1 MYRSQDHFQTSLF
14 NDGYNMS
21 RTAFLTNSINLK
33 ALKTFNKW
41 GGLTYKDILNSYPKN
56 IIEEC
61 WNLLSTQIIENYQM
75 GKGTYIKGFGTFTFT
90 NIEINLEGT
99 TNQYERDI
107 KKRRPLFLVSN
118 EFIDYLKPGI
128 YTEKS
133 GLMYYTQNVN
143 NNVSIVK
150 VNYSSLSYGMNM
162 SKEEYYN
169 IVNTKIK
176 IIGDEIRR
184 NVFKGCYMKN
194 LGIFLVK
201 GSIFG
206 MKFNN
211 EKIFEESSLKTQ
223 KYYHIK
229 KNLNLYMETKDSDVQ
244 ARNIFNIDKFERS
257 VRPKNAVLT
266 HITESGDEW
275 LRNNCDIDVKKIADE
290 ERVDLNFQEP
300 KTKKE
305 YLVDQRYYRSF
316 PIQNLGN
323 LKISQDILEGILRNK
338 DLILRY
344 MKNVD
349 RHGNGLIPKYDFINA
364 FHQSNS
370 HKNLRI
376 ELIEKITDLYLD
388 YDPSIRMIYY
398 NKLIQKLCEDINKI
412 INEEYKNFPI
422 EKYKGTINDLN
433 VRSRSAY
440 AFSSQSGNL
449 DKNALS
455 TKFNFNRKINGNLNE
470 VKNDILRIKKI
481 IPLIKK
487 NTNKMVSYL
496 ELMNILQGYMISIG
510 KVQILKLLKFFK
522 VSNPN
527 AFNLRDLLM
536 QIYQIEFGKDGIKI
550 SQKEIDDSIEKIKN
564 LLPTL
569 GGLNYLFQEKD
580 NLTYEEFVNLV
591 NSANINPKVLKSTF
605 EFISKGNKFIDKNT
619 YLKYLMKENL
629 TEKKN
634 KEKININED
643 EFNFSIDS
651 VKIILNKIYANQMDP
666 DQYFDH
672 LLTYNMVREKNIIHK
687 DEFERVFQL
696 EKFDFSVPELNSLFK
711 FFDFKNDGII
721 DRQEFVR
728 TLKNIPYPIT
738 TFHNFI
744 KNTKL
749 SIEEACYK
757 MGIDLFS
764 GRVENELKNKVNRQS
779 FNLKVKNLSNTFDK
793 EFLYSLY
800 NAMNVDN
807 KHYITVKQLID
818 YTNIYG
824 DEDYKNINSPLVH
837 KEIITVIQNSI
848 SFDDLKNKFE
858 KIDLN
863 ITQKLPLDK
872 FITTLKEA
880 VNNKI
885 NDKNLLRFLR
895 MHRLID
901 FSNIVSYHQFI
912 MIVYDNYIEDVF
924 MKVIEIFKNFLE
936 TECNNDLFLFLVK
949 INNMCNSSSMKRTV
963 EAERLYA
970 FFRPKLDYLSL
981 GMINRFDY
989 NNDGIISFEDLEN
1002 IIKKYIDP
1010 HFFDNKKEIM
1020 MKLENDN
1027 KKKVYD
1033 GNKRVWNLIKI
1044 ATNKMNLTDEKLFY
1058 FLDKNKDTFIGKIE
1072 FLEQIPKLKL
1082 PTKLTQKQ
1090 LLAFYNYLDDFM
1102 NEKVNINI
1110 FLKKFKIFETD
1121 NIENDEQL
1129 YKGNFVIENILLG
1142 EFAKWYNRNMH
1153 LSDTE
1158 IYSILDRDNDGIIS
1172 SDDIKNFAIN
1182 ILRLAGNELNDLKIL
1197 HFMNAISLTKNNNLV
1212 LADIQ
1217 NLCNK
1222 ISMNELDEFYFKI
1235 KNYCNIGVNKT
1246 NKDPDW
1252 LNEVINKLGDY
1263 ISEKYPNNINQFY
1276 KDININDFK
1285 NTGKGVNLN
1294 DFKTFIANNPKIFE
1308 SFHIEDTQIEV
1319 LFKHISNGS
1328 DYLTLQHIKQLFD
1341 SNKYSF
1347 YENMHN
1353 DIYTFINQNFPN
1365 SIDAFRYF
1373 HDIKPVSTT
1382 LPTYNDKLSEKNEIT
1397 IKDFFNGI
1405 NKLFPQK
1412 YETNTVLHYI
1422 SKYFPNSSETNIIK
1436 YNEFSYLYF
1445 NKIEFNNIFSK
1456 SKYKSS
1462 KILTTRP
1469 KSNIP
1474 LTTLNSP
1481 FIQNEH
1487 KGLETPFDNDPL
1499 EKIKRC
1505 ILSSTSDYKKIIKDA
1520 INQNGGLCNKF
1531 EFRNMIKKLE
1541 LGLTNIE
1548 IEDIIT
1554 KSGLNNDGRINLI
1567 DFYKFINN
1575 EEQNLYIS
1583 KNHILNQLKEIKTFL
1598 YNYYA
1603 NPRLAFEMN
1612 SGLKMDFDTFK
1623 KIIYDLYSRE
1633 QRPLPNYNIMKC
1645 IYDYIDVRKDG
1656 VIDLNEWNKVF
1667 AQSEGSLDVQANK
1680 EQLSVLRKW
1689 ETSNDIINIYKLISK
1704 NKKIIRENA
1713 RKFSIAGI
1721 NNGNLFVMNNNMINV
1736 LKNVLVHVNLSYT
1749 QWNMIVSL
1757 GDRDKSG
1764 FIDVDTFI
1772 KVIDANAKVAN
1783 SHPVLKK

>member
-1 MYRSQDHFQTSLF
+1 
-14 NDGYNMS
+14 
-21 RTAFLTNSINLK
+21 
-33 ALKTFNKW
+33 
-41 GGLTYKDILNSYPKN
+41 
-56 IIEEC
+56 
-61 WNLLSTQIIENYQM
+61 
-75 GKGTYIKGFGTFTFT
+75 
-90 NIEINLEGT
+90 
-99 TNQYERDI
+99 
-107 KKRRPLFLVSN
+107 
-118 EFIDYLKPGI
+118 
-128 YTEKS
+128 
-133 GLMYYTQNVN
+133 MYYTQNMN

-150 VNYSSLSYGMNM
+150 VNYASLSYGMNI
-162 SKEEYYN
+162 SKEEFYN
-169 IVNTKIK
+169 IINTKIK

-194 LGIFLVK
+194 LGMFLVK
-201 GSIFG
+201 GSVFG

-211 EKIFEESSLKTQ
+211 EKIFDESSLKTQ

-229 KNLNLYMETKDSDVQ
+229 KNLNLFMETKDSDVQ

-266 HITESGDEW
+266 HISQSGDEW
-275 LRNNCDIDVKKIADE
+275 LRNNFDIDVKKFPEE
-290 ERVDLNFQEP
+290 ERVDLSLQEP

-316 PIQNLGN
+316 PIQSLGN
-323 LKISQDILEGILRNK
+323 LKISQDILEGILRSK
-338 DLILRY
+338 DLILRN
-344 MKNVD
+344 MKIID
-349 RHGNGLIPKYDFINA
+349 RHGNGLIPKYYFINA

-388 YDPSIRMIYY
+388 YDPSVRMIYY

-412 INEEYKNFPI
+412 VNEEYKNFPI

-449 DKNALS
+449 ERHALS
-455 TKFNFNRKINGNLNE
+455 TRLNFNRKIQGNLNE

-481 IPLIKK
+481 IPFIKR

-496 ELMNILQGYMISIG
+496 ELINILQSYMVSIG

-522 VSNPN
+522 ITNPN

-536 QIYQIEFGKDGIKI
+536 QISQIEFGKDGIKI
-550 SQKEIDDSIEKIKN
+550 SQKEINDSIEKIKN

-580 NLTYEEFVNLV
+580 NLTYEEFANLV
-591 NSANINPKVLKSTF
+591 NSANIKPKVLKSTF
-605 EFISKGNKFIDKNT
+605 DYISNNNKFIDKNT

-629 TEKKN
+629 AEQKN
-634 KEKININED
+634 KEKVNLNED

-651 VKIILNKIYANQMDP
+651 VKIILNKIYANHMDP

-672 LLTYNMVREKNIIHK
+672 LLTYNMYRDQNIIHK
-687 DEFERVFQL
+687 DEFQRVLQL
-696 EKFDFSVPELNSLFK
+696 EKFDFTVPELNSLFK

-738 TFHNFI
+738 TYHNFI

-749 SIEEACYK
+749 SIEEAWYK

-764 GRVENELKNKVNRQS
+764 GRVESELKRKLDRQS
-779 FNLKVKNLSNTFDK
+779 FNLKVKVLSTTFDK
-793 EFLYSLY
+793 NFLFSLY

-807 KHYITVKQLID
+807 KHYITVKQLVD

-824 DEDYKNINSPLVH
+824 DEDYKNINSNLIH
-837 KEIITVIQNSI
+837 NEIISIIQKAI

-858 KIDLN
+858 KVDSM
-863 ITQKLPLDK
+863 ITQKLPLEK
-872 FITTLKEA
+872 FIPVIKGV

-895 MHRLID
+895 LHRLID

-912 MIVYDNYIEDVF
+912 IIVYDNYIEDVF
-924 MKVIEIFKNFLE
+924 IKVIEAFKVFLQN
-936 TECNNDLFLFLVK
+936 ECSNDLFLFLVK
-949 INNMCNSSSMKRTV
+949 INNMCNTSSMKRTV
-963 EAERLYA
+963 ETERLYE
-970 FFRPKLDYLSL
+970 FFRPKVNYLSL
-981 GMINRFDY
+981 GIIKRFDY

-1027 KKKVYD
+1027 NKKVYD

-1058 FLDKNKDTFIGKIE
+1058 FLDKNKDSFIGKLE

-1090 LLAFYNYLDDFM
+1090 LLAFYNYLDEFM
-1102 NEKVNINI
+1102 NEKVNINN
-1110 FLKKFKIFETD
+1110 FLKKFKVFETD
-1121 NIENDEQL
+1121 YGENDEQI
-1129 YKGNFVIENILLG
+1129 YKGNFIIENILLG
-1142 EFAKWYNRNMH
+1142 EFAKWYNRNSH

-1158 IYSILDRDNDGIIS
+1158 IYSILDKDNDGIIS
-1172 SDDIKNFAIN
+1172 SNDIKNSAIN

-1197 HFMNAISLTKNNNLV
+1197 HFMNAVSLTKNDNLV

-1222 ISMNELDEFYFKI
+1222 ISMNDLEEFYSKI
-1235 KNYCNIGVNKT
+1235 KNYCNIGVNKI

-1252 LNEVINKLGDY
+1252 INEVINKLGDF
-1263 ISEKYPNNINQFY
+1263 ISEKYPNNINQFF

-1285 NTGKGVNLN
+1285 NLGQGVNLN
-1294 DFKTFIANNPKIFE
+1294 DFKSFIANNPKIFE
-1308 SFHIEDTQIEV
+1308 SFHMENNQIEV
-1319 LFKHISNGS
+1319 LFKHISNGNE
-1328 DYLTLQHIKQLFD
+1328 YLTLQHLKKIFD
-1341 SNKYSF
+1341 TNKFSF
-1347 YENMHN
+1347 YNNMHN
-1353 DIYTFINQNFPN
+1353 DIYSFINQNFPN

-1373 HDIKPVSTT
+1373 HDIKPISST
-1382 LPTYNDKLSEKNEIT
+1382 LPTYSDKIGERDEISR
-1397 IKDFFNGI
+1397 KEFFNGI

-1412 YETNTVLHYI
+1412 YETNTVLNYI
-1422 SKYFPNSSETNIIK
+1422 SKYFPNSIETNSIK
-1436 YNEFSYLYF
+1436 YNEFTYLYF
-1445 NKIEFNNIFSK
+1445 NKIEFNNTFSK

-1462 KILTTRP
+1462 KIITTRP
-1469 KSNIP
+1469 QSNIP

-1481 FIQNEH
+1481 FIQKEH
-1487 KGLETPFDNDPL
+1487 KSLETPFDNDPL

-1531 EFRNMIKKLE
+1531 EFRNMIKRLE

-1554 KSGLNNDGRINLI
+1554 KSGLTNDGRINLI

-1612 SGLKMDFDTFK
+1612 SGVKMDFDTFK
-1623 KIIYDLYSRE
+1623 KIIYDIYSRE
-1633 QRPLPNYNIMKC
+1633 QRPVPNYNIMKYV
-1645 IYDYIDVRKDG
+1645 YDYIDVRKDG
-1656 VIDLNEWNKVF
+1656 VIDLNEWNKIF
-1667 AQSEGSLDVQANK
+1667 AQSEGSLDIPANK
-1680 EQLSVLRKW
+1680 DQLKILRIW
-1689 ETSNDIINIYKLISK
+1689 ETSNDIINVYRLISK

-1713 RKFSIAGI
+1713 KKYSVGGY
-1721 NNGNLFVMNNNMINV
+1721 NNGSLYVMNNNMINV
-1736 LKNVLVHVNLSYT
+1736 LKSVLVNINLSYT

-1772 KVIDANAKVAN
+1772 RVIDSNAKVAN
-1783 SHPVLKK
+1783 SHPVIRK